1 MMKNRRGF
9 TLIELLIAVA
19 VIAVIA
25 TLAAPSF
32 SDFILVQRLKGI
44 NAQLVTDLQFARS
57 EAAARGVPVRV
68 QFGVSA
74 GASTCYALYTGP
86 AVSCDCTVT
95 PVCGAGSQ
103 ELRTV
108 RVDTS
113 LKVSLGANRD
123 EFAYDPSTGGVIFVA
138 DDFGGAAPDDFTIS
152 ARIDF
157 PRQLRTTVAFSGRPS
172 VCAPRTSMGVAPC

>member
-1 MMKNRRGF
+1 MMKSRRGF
-9 TLIELLIAVA
+9 TLIELLIAIA
-19 VIAVIA
+19 VIAVIV

-57 EAAARGVPVRV
+57 EAAARGSPVRV
-68 QFGVSA
+68 RFGVLP

-86 AVSCDCTVT
+86 EMSCDCTVT

-108 RVDTS
+108 RVETS
-113 LKVSLGANRD
+113 LKVALSTNRG
-123 EFAYDPSTGGVIFVA
+123 EFAYDPSTGGVIFAA
-138 DDFGGAAPDDFTIS
+138 DDFAGGVPDDFTIN
-152 ARIDF
+152 AAIDR
-157 PRQLRTTVAFSGRPS
+157 PRTLRTTVALSGRPS
-172 VCAPRTSMGVAPC
+172 VCAPRTSLGVAPC